1 MEFKYPKKDQWIYEN
16 QKLYLEADAGVWT
29 NLMNDTKI
37 LMIKVTNSFKESKL
51 VKPLNPWT
59 KGIEGLY
66 KTEKKW

>member
-29 NLMNDTKI
+29 DLMNDTKI

-51 VKPLNPWT
+51 V
-59 KGIEGLY
+59 
-66 KTEKKW
+66 